1 MNMKS
6 LLLILAGGVAVA
18 GTLPAAAASCDRG
31 CLEEIAAKYRT
42 AYRMRD
48 PSLAPFAKKVRFSEN
63 NVEMA
68 FPDGSWDTVSREV
81 GEALV
86 LSDPKTGQIGIFTA
100 VMQNDV
106 PTYVGARLRVVGGK
120 ITEVEH
126 ILSTRRNLSSPPTP
140 IGDIFKTTRDP
151 DFTRPVTGSQ
161 RATRDQLKAHA
172 NGYFS
177 TLQYNNG
184 EIRGTRFAPGAT
196 RVENGLLFTDI
207 EGGFRSGRYRFNNR
221 VRDRDC
227 FLVDEERSAVLCR
240 GFIDHKGVLDEYTLT
255 DGTKTRSVFREPQTW
270 SFLEAFKVKDDH
282 ISAVEATFTA
292 APYFIRSPWTAKP
305 QPAYDAIRE
314 AEGSKP

>member
-1 MNMKS
+1 MRLNS
-6 LLLILAGGVAVA
+6 ALLTLAAGMAVLGTAPADAA
-18 GTLPAAAASCDRG
+18 GCDKA
-31 CLEEIAAKYRT
+31 CLEQIATQYRE

-48 PSLAPFAKKVRFSEN
+48 PSRAPFAKKVRFSEN

-86 LSDPKTGQIGIFTA
+86 LSDPGTGQVGIFTA

-106 PTYVGARLRVVGGK
+106 PTYVGARLLVKSGK

-140 IGDIFKTTRDP
+140 IGDIFRNTRDP
-151 DFTRPVTGSQ
+151 DFTRTVPAAS
-161 RATRDQLKAHA
+161 RATRERLKAHA
-172 NGYFS
+172 DGYFS

-207 EGGFRSGRYRFNNR
+207 EGGFKSGRYRFNNR

-255 DGTKTRSVFREPQTW
+255 DGTKVRSVFREPQTW

-282 ISAVEATFTA
+282 ITAVEATFTG
-292 APYFIRSPWTAKP
+292 APYFIRSPWTKKP

-314 AEGSKP
+314 AEGARP